1 MNIENI
7 FKYSFF
13 INLKE
18 RTDRLEHIKNE
29 LPRIGITNAE
39 HFNAHKTTN
48 GAVGCTL
55 SHIKCLGIA
64 KERNYPY
71 VFICEDDIQFLNP
84 TVFKESLNK
93 FINSS
98 YMNTFDVLML
108 AGNNA
113 PPFEKINNFC
123 VKVHNCRTTT
133 GYLVKNHYYDTLI
146 NNFKEGLNG
155 LIKNPT
161 NKQEFAIDMYWNSL
175 QQNDNWYLIIPLTV
189 VQMESYS
196 DIEQRNTNYKSLMT
210 DLEKKW
216 LSPQPKFYNMTFV
229 NRK

>member
-1 MNIENI
+1 
-7 FKYSFF
+7 
-13 INLKE
+13 
-18 RTDRLEHIKNE
+18 
-29 LPRIGITNAE
+29 
-39 HFNAHKTTN
+39 
-48 GAVGCTL
+48 
-55 SHIKCLGIA
+55 
-64 KERNYPY
+64 
-71 VFICEDDIQFLNP
+71 
-84 TVFKESLNK
+84 
-93 FINSS
+93 
-98 YMNTFDVLML
+98 MNTFDVLML

-113 PPFEKINNFC
+113 PPFEKTNDYC
-123 VKVHNCRTTT
+123 VKVYNCRTTT

-161 NKQEFAIDMYWNSL
+161 NKQKFAIDMYWNSL

-196 DIEQRNTNYKSLMT
+196 DIEKRNTNYKSLMT

-216 LSPQPKFYNMTFV
+216 LSQPKFYNMTFV

>member
-1 MNIENI
+1 MNIKNI

-29 LPRIGITNAE
+29 LPKIGITNAE
-39 HFNAHKTTN
+39 RFNAYKTTN

-84 TVFKESLNK
+84 NVFKESLNK
-93 FINSS
+93 FINSI

-113 PPFEKINNFC
+113 HPFEKTNDYC
-123 VKVHNCRTTT
+123 VKVYNCRTTT

-161 NKQEFAIDMYWNSL
+161 NKQKFAIDMYWNSL

-196 DIEQRNTNYKSLMT
+196 DIEKRNTNYKSLMT

-216 LSPQPKFYNMTFV
+216 LSQPKFYNMTFV